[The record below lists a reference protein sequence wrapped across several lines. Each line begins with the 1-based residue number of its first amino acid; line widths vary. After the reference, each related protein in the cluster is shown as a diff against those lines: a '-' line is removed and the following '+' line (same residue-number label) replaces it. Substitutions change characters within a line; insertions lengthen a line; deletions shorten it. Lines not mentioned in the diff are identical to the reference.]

1 MASPALPGSA
11 VADFA
16 LPTVRTEGKWT
27 LTSFHR
33 KRSRYMK
40 KYSIAILVAAVIALT
55 AGSTVADPVTFTFDG
70 QIGSPYGT
78 TQLENTSDAGRIS
91 AYMTNI
97 YGSAV
102 AVTDGRINDNQD
114 GSGDWTGHAW
124 GDNFL
129 RTGDGA
135 DMEILFSTTAIG
147 SVSGSGYVFDATS
160 QADWVIIGYG
170 AGYGNVENPNAA
182 AEVAR
187 WTVDFGT
194 STNTYWDWW
203 TWSWV
208 TETIDLGDNSEFDF
222 SLAFGAPV
230 SLLVI
235 SDSGTYDV
243 GVDNLVV
250 SSYVVPVPGAVL
262 LGMLGLSVAG
272 ARLRKNRVA

>member
-1 MASPALPGSA
+1 
-11 VADFA
+11 
-16 LPTVRTEGKWT
+16 
-27 LTSFHR
+27 
-33 KRSRYMK
+33 MK
-40 KYSIAILVAAVIALT
+40 KYSIAILVAALIALT
-55 AGSTVADPVTFTFDG
+55 AGSAVADPVTFTFDG
-70 QIGSPYGT
+70 QIGAPYGT
-78 TQLENTSDAGRIS
+78 TQLENTSDAGQIS

-102 AVTDGRINDNQD
+102 AVTDGRINDNGD
-114 GSGDWTGHAW
+114 GSSDWAGH
-124 GDNFL
+124 GSTDNFL

-135 DMEILFSTTAIG
+135 DMEILFSTTAPIG

-160 QADWVIIGYG
+160 AADWVIIGYG
-170 AGYGNVENPNAA
+170 AGYGSVENPTAA

-194 STNTYWDWW
+194 STNTYWDWR

-208 TETIDLGDNSEFDF
+208 TETIDLGDNSQFAF
-222 SLAFGAPV
+222 NLTFGAPV

-272 ARLRKNRVA
+272 ARLRKNR